1 MKKIIVSGEGG
12 QGVRVI
18 SLTLAQLLANLG
30 FEVSLLYDYDAA
42 VRGGLS
48 LAHLV
53 YNKNP
58 IDNPVIDEADILL
71 KLSDKAEDL
80 HAKTIVYQTG
90 LGIEE
95 GKSLKLEDIPPTNEE
110 IPFSELGTEIFG
122 KELFGYMIA
131 LGRLMVLAD
140 INAPESD
147 IRAVLPKK
155 YKEENMNAIIFGQ
168 RLHEEGQIRLGEEKS
183 GRRIK
188 LSERGKQKKSS
199 Q

>member
-1 MKKIIVSGEGG
+1 MKKIIISGEGG

-18 SLTLAQLLANLG
+18 AITLAQMLNNLG
-30 FEVSLLYDYDAA
+30 YEVSLLYDYDTA

-48 LAHLV
+48 LAHLT
-53 YNKNP
+53 YDTKQ

-71 KLSDKAEDL
+71 KLSNKAGDL
-80 HAKTIVYQTG
+80 RAKTTVYQTG
-90 LGIEE
+90 LGAEE

-110 IPFSELGTEIFG
+110 IPFSEMGTEIFG

-140 INAPESD
+140 IKVPDSEL
-147 IRAVLPKK
+147 RAVLPKK
-155 YKEENMNAIIFGQ
+155 YKDENMNAINFGQ
-168 RLHEEGQIRLGEEKS
+168 RLHEEEQKLLGEQKS

-188 LSERGKQKKSS
+188 LSKRSS
-199 Q
+199 

>member
-18 SLTLAQLLANLG
+18 SITLAQLLKNLG
-30 FEVSLLYDYDAA
+30 YEVTLLYDYDAA

-53 YNKNP
+53 YGKEK

-71 KLSDKAEDL
+71 KLSDKAEEL
-80 HAKTIVYQTG
+80 RAKTTVYQTG
-90 LGIEE
+90 ISDVK
-95 GKSLKLEDIPPTNEE
+95 GKALKFEDIPPTNEE

-140 INAPESD
+140 IKVSESE
-147 IRAVLPKK
+147 IIAVLPKK
-155 YKEENMNAIIFGQ
+155 YKEENLSAINFGQ
-168 RLHEEGQIRLGEEKS
+168 RLHEEEQKRLGEEKS
-183 GRRIK
+183 GRRIT
-188 LSERGKQKKSS
+188 LSDKGKKKKAS
-199 Q
+199 

>member
-1 MKKIIVSGEGG
+1 MKKIIISGEGG

-18 SLTLAQLLANLG
+18 SITLAQLLKNLG
-30 FEVSLLYDYDAA
+30 YEVSLLYDYDSA

-53 YNKNP
+53 YGKEK

-71 KLSDKAEDL
+71 KLSDKAEEL
-80 HAKTIVYQTG
+80 RAKTTVYQTG
-90 LGIEE
+90 ISDVK
-95 GKSLKLEDIPPTNEE
+95 GKALKLEDIPPTNEE

-140 INAPESD
+140 VNAPESD

-168 RLHEEGQIRLGEEKS
+168 RLHEEGQKRLGEEKS

-188 LSERGKQKKSS
+188 LSERSKQKKAS
-199 Q
+199 

>member
-18 SLTLAQLLANLG
+18 SITLAQLLKNLG
-30 FEVSLLYDYDAA
+30 YEVSLLYDYDAA

-53 YNKNP
+53 YGKEK
-58 IDNPVIDEADILL
+58 IDNPVIDAADILL
-71 KLSDKAEDL
+71 KLSDKAEEL
-80 HAKTIVYQTG
+80 RAKTTVYQTG
-90 LGIEE
+90 ISDVK
-95 GKSLKLEDIPPTNEE
+95 GKALKFEDIPPTNEE

-140 INAPESD
+140 IKVSESE
-147 IRAVLPKK
+147 IIAVLPKK
-155 YKEENMNAIIFGQ
+155 YKEENLSAINFGQ
-168 RLHEEGQIRLGEEKS
+168 RLHEEEQMRLGEEKS
-183 GRRIK
+183 GRRIT
-188 LSERGKQKKSS
+188 LSDKGKKKKAS
-199 Q
+199 

>member
-18 SLTLAQLLANLG
+18 SITLAQLLMNLG
-30 FEVSLLYDYDAA
+30 YQICLLYDYDAA

-53 YNKNP
+53 YSKEP

-71 KLSDKAEDL
+71 KLSNKAEDL
-80 HAKTIVYQTG
+80 HAKTTVYQTG
-90 LGIEE
+90 LMSKDE
-95 GKSLKLEDIPPTNEE
+95 KSLKIEDIPPTNEE
-110 IPFSELGTEIFG
+110 IPFSEMGTEIFG

-140 INAPESD
+140 ITVPESD
-147 IRAVLPKK
+147 LIAVLPKK
-155 YKEENMNAIIFGQ
+155 YKEENLSAINFGQ
-168 RLHEEGQIRLGEEKS
+168 RLHEAEQRRLGEEKS
-183 GRRIK
+183 GRRIT
-188 LSERGKQKKSS
+188 LSDRGRKKKN

>member
-18 SLTLAQLLANLG
+18 SITLAQLLKNLG
-30 FEVSLLYDYDAA
+30 YEVSLLYDYDAA

-53 YNKNP
+53 YDKET

-71 KLSDKAEDL
+71 KLSDKAEEL
-80 HAKTIVYQTG
+80 RAKTTVYQTG
-90 LGIEE
+90 LSDVK
-95 GKSLKLEDIPPTNEE
+95 GKALKLEDIPPTNEE

-140 INAPESD
+140 ITVPESE
-147 IRAVLPKK
+147 IIAVLPKK
-155 YKEENMNAIIFGQ
+155 YKEENLSAINFGQ
-168 RLHEEGQIRLGEEKS
+168 RIHETEQKRLGEEKS
-183 GRRIK
+183 GRRIT
-188 LSERGKQKKSS
+188 LSDRGRKKKAS
-199 Q
+199 

>member
-1 MKKIIVSGEGG
+1 MKKIIISGEGG

-18 SLTLAQLLANLG
+18 SLTLAQLLTNLG

-53 YNKNP
+53 YDKNP

-71 KLSDKAEDL
+71 KLSDKAEGL
-80 HAKTIVYQTG
+80 RAKTTVYQTG
-90 LGIEE
+90 LGGKE

-140 INAPESD
+140 INAPEND

-168 RLHEEGQIRLGEEKS
+168 RLHEEGQKRLGEEKS

-188 LSERGKQKKSS
+188 LSERGKQKKS
-199 Q
+199 

>member
-18 SLTLAQLLANLG
+18 SITLAQLLKNLG
-30 FEVSLLYDYDAA
+30 YEVSLLYDYDAA

-53 YNKNP
+53 YGKEK
-58 IDNPVIDEADILL
+58 IDNPVIDAADILL
-71 KLSDKAEDL
+71 KLSDKAEEL
-80 HAKTIVYQTG
+80 RAKTTVYQTG
-90 LGIEE
+90 ISDVK
-95 GKSLKLEDIPPTNEE
+95 GKALKFEDIPPTNEE

-140 INAPESD
+140 VNAPESD

-155 YKEENMNAIIFGQ
+155 YKEENLKAINFGQ
-168 RLHEEGQIRLGEEKS
+168 RLHEDEQKRLGEEKS

-188 LSERGKQKKSS
+188 LSERGKQKKAS
-199 Q
+199 

>member
-18 SLTLAQLLANLG
+18 SITLAQLLKNLG
-30 FEVSLLYDYDAA
+30 YEVSLLYDYDAA

-53 YNKNP
+53 YGKEK

-71 KLSDKAEDL
+71 KLSDKAEEL
-80 HAKTIVYQTG
+80 RAKTTVYQTG
-90 LGIEE
+90 ISDVK
-95 GKSLKLEDIPPTNEE
+95 GKALKFEDIPPTNEE

-140 INAPESD
+140 INPPESD
-147 IRAVLPKK
+147 IRSVLPKK
-155 YKEENMNAIIFGQ
+155 YKEENMNAILFGQ
-168 RLHEEGQIRLGEEKS
+168 RLHEEDQKRLGEEKS

-188 LSERGKQKKSS
+188 LSERGRQKKSS
-199 Q
+199 R

>member
-53 YNKNP
+53 YDKHP

-71 KLSDKAEDL
+71 KLSDKAEGL
-80 HAKTIVYQTG
+80 RAKTTVYQTG
-90 LGIEE
+90 LGDKE
-95 GKSLKLEDIPPTNEE
+95 GKSLKLENIPPTNEE

-140 INAPESD
+140 INPPEND

-155 YKEENMNAIIFGQ
+155 YKEENMNAIIFGR
-168 RLHEEGQIRLGEEKS
+168 RLDEEGQKRLGEEKS

-199 Q
+199 

>member
-30 FEVSLLYDYDAA
+30 YEISLLYDYDAA
-42 VRGGLS
+42 VRGGLR

-53 YNKNP
+53 YDMAP

-71 KLSDKAEDL
+71 KLSNKAEGL
-80 HAKTIVYQTG
+80 HAKTTVYQTG
-90 LGIEE
+90 LGAEE

-140 INAPESD
+140 VNAPESD

-155 YKEENMNAIIFGQ
+155 YKEENLKAINFGQ
-168 RLHEEGQIRLGEEKS
+168 RLHEDEQKSLGEQKS

-188 LSERGKQKKSS
+188 LSERGKQKKAS
-199 Q
+199 

>member
-1 MKKIIVSGEGG
+1 MKKIIISGEGG

-18 SLTLAQLLANLG
+18 AITLAQLLNNLDYQ
-30 FEVSLLYDYDAA
+30 VSLLYDYDTA

-48 LAHLV
+48 LAHLT
-53 YNKNP
+53 YDTKP

-71 KLSDKAEDL
+71 KLSDKAEEL
-80 HAKTIVYQTG
+80 HAKTTVYQTG
-90 LGIEE
+90 LGDEK
-95 GKSLKLEDIPPTNEE
+95 GKSINIEDIPPTNEE

-199 Q
+199 

>member
-18 SLTLAQLLANLG
+18 SLTLAELLTKLG

-53 YNKNP
+53 YDKKP

-71 KLSDKAEDL
+71 KLSDKAEGL
-80 HAKTIVYQTG
+80 QAKTTVSQTG
-90 LGIEE
+90 LGNKE

-110 IPFSELGTEIFG
+110 IPFSEMGTEIFG

-140 INAPESD
+140 INPPEAD

-168 RLHEEGQIRLGEEKS
+168 RLHEDEQKRLGEEKS

-199 Q
+199 

>member
-18 SLTLAQLLANLG
+18 SITLAQMLKNLG
-30 FEVSLLYDYDAA
+30 YEVSLLYDYDAA

-53 YNKNP
+53 YSKEK

-71 KLSDKAEDL
+71 KLSDKAEEL
-80 HAKTIVYQTG
+80 RAKTTVYKTG
-90 LGIEE
+90 LSDVK
-95 GKSLKLEDIPPTNEE
+95 GKALKLEDIPPTNEE

-140 INAPESD
+140 ITVPESE
-147 IRAVLPKK
+147 IVAVLPKK
-155 YKEENMNAIIFGQ
+155 YKEENLSAINFGQ
-168 RLHEEGQIRLGEEKS
+168 RLHEDEHKRIGEEKS
-183 GRRIK
+183 GRRIT
-188 LSERGKQKKSS
+188 LSKQGKKKKSS
-199 Q
+199 